1 MLTRKLE
8 YNTITEDIKMSED
21 IINVEQKSALGSNTT
36 NIGVQN
42 NGLTVSEATH
52 MAFAIFREYYPQL
65 KEEALQE
72 LRKSVEE
79 KLSFIPQENIIPPTP
94 RIAVPT
100 LQNASITEE
109 IEIRELYA
117 TLLANSMN
125 SIVKK
130 GVHPG
135 FVEIIKQLSPDE
147 AKILKLICYWKIVPI
162 VALRY
167 ESDNG
172 NGFYVVKCFS
182 NIGELSHCEY
192 PMEISKYF
200 DNLYR
205 LGLIE
210 RITDAHLV
218 DQSLYEPLKNHQY
231 IKSLFEK
238 ASTRQ
243 DEYVNAK
250 FEEGFVQIT
259 DYGEEFCKN
268 CIVTRQVTS
277 INKR

>member
-1 MLTRKLE
+1 
-8 YNTITEDIKMSED
+8 MSED